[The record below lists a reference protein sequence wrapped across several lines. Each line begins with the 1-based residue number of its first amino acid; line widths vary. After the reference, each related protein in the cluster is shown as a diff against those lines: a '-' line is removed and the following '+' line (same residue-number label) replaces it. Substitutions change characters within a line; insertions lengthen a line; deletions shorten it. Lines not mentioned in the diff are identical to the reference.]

1 MSYRMKGPTFFNK
14 KSPLK
19 KDPPNGGNKVSP
31 QAANIKITT
40 KSKDTSK
47 LQDIGGN
54 ISKTQAF
61 LTKKHNIYKGKNLTL
76 KGQVNAPK
84 LDVGW
89 DPQGSMTK
97 YGGPTTKISN
107 SANLSGSYKIGKN
120 TTLSGG
126 VNYRSGEKPYYTAGL
141 NIKI

>member
-1 MSYRMKGPTFFNK
+1 MGYRMKGPTFFNK

-19 KDPPNGGNKVSP
+19 KDLSVSSLATNK
-31 QAANIKITT
+31 KITT
-40 KSKDTSK
+40 KSKDVSK
-47 LQDIGGN
+47 LQDIGEN
-54 ISKTQAF
+54 ISKTQSF

-76 KGQVNAPK
+76 QGQVNAPK
-84 LDVGW
+84 LDLRW
-89 DPQGSMTK
+89 NPQGSMTK
-97 YGGPTTKISN
+97 YGGPTFRISN

-126 VNYRSGEKPYYTAGL
+126 VSYRSGEKPYYTAGL